1 VSDLITPVILSSFG
15 GVVVL
20 VVLGF
25 LLARQRTGQS
35 RFESQDYYKKYQKP
49 ADRFSQSPFRQRDQN
64 PRVKQEQRAILI
76 AVVVLVVMS
85 IALAIFFDPLEGLL
99 LLFLLPIV
107 VRFVR
112 ARYETRRAPHDEN
125 QSY

>member
-1 VSDLITPVILSSFG
+1 MTDLITPVILASFS

-20 VVLGF
+20 VFLGF
-25 LLARQRTGQS
+25 LLIRQRTGRP
-35 RFESQDYYKKYQKP
+35 RFESQDYYKKYQRP
-49 ADRFSQSPFRQRDQN
+49 DRFSRGPFSQRDQN
-64 PRVKQEQRAILI
+64 PRVKEEQRAILAVLI
-76 AVVVLVVMS
+76 AFVAMS
-85 IALAIFFDPLEGLL
+85 IALAIYEPIYGLL
-99 LLFLLPIV
+99 LLFVLPII